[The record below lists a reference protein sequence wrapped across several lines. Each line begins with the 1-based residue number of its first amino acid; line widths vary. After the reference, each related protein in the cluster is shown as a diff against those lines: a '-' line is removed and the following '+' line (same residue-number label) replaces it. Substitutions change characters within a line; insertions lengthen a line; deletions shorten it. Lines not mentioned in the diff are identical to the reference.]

1 MKISNKKQP
10 ILVALAAAIVLSF
23 SVQAQYVGP
32 DESLKK
38 GATVATILANPVD
51 DQMVEIKGK
60 ILKKIAHEKYLFSDG
75 SAEIVA
81 EIDDD
86 DFRVG
91 PIDESVTVLIR
102 GEVDTGL
109 TRAPEIE
116 VKSIRIV
123 E

>member
-1 MKISNKKQP
+1 M
-10 ILVALAAAIVLSF
+10 
-23 SVQAQYVGP
+23 
-32 DESLKK
+32 
-38 GATVATILANPVD
+38 
-51 DQMVEIKGK
+51 K

-81 EIDDD
+81 EIDDDD

>member
-1 MKISNKKQP
+1 M
-10 ILVALAAAIVLSF
+10 
-23 SVQAQYVGP
+23 
-32 DESLKK
+32 
-38 GATVATILANPVD
+38 
-51 DQMVEIKGK
+51 K

-81 EIDDD
+81 EIDDDDD